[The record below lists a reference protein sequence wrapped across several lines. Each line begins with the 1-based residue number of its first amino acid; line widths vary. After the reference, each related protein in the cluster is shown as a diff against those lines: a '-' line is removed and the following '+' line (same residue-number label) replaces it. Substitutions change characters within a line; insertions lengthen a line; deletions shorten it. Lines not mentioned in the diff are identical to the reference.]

1 MVKTLSAGASGSSP
15 TEAPHRINQQI
26 LDCKP
31 TGGLRS
37 ADQTRWAQRDRAGHL
52 SLACVKRVY
61 KSRVEL
67 QHSGAR
73 AKIKCSSS
81 GGLRGWLEPKNQK
94 PFNSDRSRG
103 HAGILRSE
111 GILPHSSLPFSMII
125 QSDMRLRRVSLVVWK
140 LLRSTV
146 RRLRRSWSFAES
158 SPLSQV
164 LAS

>member
-1 MVKTLSAGASGSSP
+1 MHLEVRRQKRLTESISRFSTANRQGGSDQ
-15 TEAPHRINQQI
+15 RIK
-26 LDCKP
+26 LD
-31 TGGLRS
+31 GRS
-37 ADQTRWAQRDRAGHL
+37 AIVPVIFLWPV
-52 SLACVKRVY
+52 SSVSINLASNSSIQEREPR
-61 KSRVEL
+61 SN
-67 QHSGAR
+67 AR
-73 AKIKCSSS
+73 LAVVFA
-81 GGLRGWLEPKNQK
+81 GWLEPKNQK